1 MKHKNFAV
9 RFFIPLLA
17 AAALWQPVAAEPLA
31 LSLDECIALALKNN
45 ASMAIAKLDREK
57 SLWAV
62 KEAKAGKGPTIS
74 FTHTD
79 SRYSTPPTAT
89 IPYYL
94 WTTVYDNEI
103 TLSLP
108 VYSGGKLEG
117 QIKQAE
123 LNKSVAELTI
133 EATKQQLKQTV
144 TNDYFTVLQYHNE
157 LQISQDTVNN
167 YQRHLQDVQA
177 QYNVGTVSKA
187 DVLASEVSLA
197 DAQDDLIT
205 AQNQYD
211 LAVSSLNN
219 DIGLPLE
226 SVLALKEELKYEL
239 YAKQLDECV
248 AYALENRPELAQQQA
263 KIAIAQSATDVAQSG
278 YRPSVTFAASQDWYD
293 EELPGAKNSNW
304 LVSLTAAFNL
314 FDSGETKAK
323 VKQAKANLA
332 TVREE
337 TRKTR
342 DAIVLEI
349 RQYYLNMREAENRMS
364 TGKVAVEQAE
374 ENLRIAEVRYSAGV
388 GTNLDVLDSVLALNK
403 AKTNDIQAL
412 YDYNTNKAQLIKAMG
427 IPVH

>member
-1 MKHKNFAV
+1 MKYKNFAV
-9 RFFIPLLA
+9 RLFIPLLA

-45 ASMAIAKLDREK
+45 ASMVIAKLDREK

-62 KEAKAGKGPTIS
+62 KEAKSEKGPSIS

-94 WTTVYDNEI
+94 WTTIYDNEI

-123 LNKSVAELTI
+123 LNNNVAELAI

-167 YQRHLQDVQA
+167 YQRHLQDVRA

-197 DAQDDLIT
+197 DAQNDLII

-226 SVLALKEELKYEL
+226 SMLALKEELKYEL
-239 YAKQLDECV
+239 YSKKLDECV

-263 KIAIAQSATDVAQSG
+263 KIAIAQSETDVAQSG

-293 EELPGAKNSNW
+293 EELPGTKNSNW
-304 LVSLTAAFNL
+304 LVSLTATFNL

-323 VKQAKANLA
+323 VRQAKANLT

-342 DAIVLEI
+342 DAIILEV

-427 IPVH
+427 TPVH